1 MTQCSGDVLICVRQN
16 GFSPTVSSSPPHSS
30 DHKPENAL
38 VDDDSTHYC
47 GSFKPNEWWKIDF
60 KTNVVVSSYQIRT
73 DDGRGWIYNWKV
85 EVSTDN
91 SNWALVH
98 TQTNKDCKSFP
109 SFPTGYS
116 QPFRYFRI
124 TGTGPAAGGGST
136 YNIAFYY
143 IKFIGSYGVY
153 PTKTPTQAPTPT
165 FVKLVYSCAIARNPF
180 SLSSLIMTIIAS

>member
-1 MTQCSGDVLICVRQN
+1 MSQCSGDVLICVRQN
-16 GFSPTVSSSPPHSS
+16 GFSPVASSSSS
-30 DHKPENAL
+30 WDSNHVAEKAL
-38 VDDDSTHYC
+38 VDDSSHFCAVY
-47 GSFKPNEWWKIDF
+47 GQNQWWKIDF
-60 KTNVVVSSYQIRT
+60 KTNVVVSSYQIRS
-73 DDGRGWIYNWKV
+73 GSGGGWIYNWKV

-91 SNWALVH
+91 SNWVLIH
-98 TQTNKDCKSFP
+98 TQTNKGCSNFP